1 MDKIYDKIDE
11 YILDII
17 EHKIWPVLLEDG
29 GDIELVG
36 FNKETGVLS
45 VYLKGSCSN
54 CPSSTQTLKG
64 GIEKMLRHYVP

>member
-45 VYLKGSCSN
+45 VYLKGRCSN
-54 CPSSTQTLKG
+54 CP
-64 GIEKMLRHYVP
+64 

>member
-36 FNKETGVLS
+36 FNKETGVLG
-45 VYLKGSCSN
+45 VYLKGNCSN